1 MQPSGKR
8 SVLALVL
15 VAPAAA
21 ALAVFSGSSAAA
33 SCAGMTVTYSVSGGG
48 IVVLS
53 PSHVNVAYRGCVSF
67 TNRTAATASITV
79 GGHYSESVAPNSS
92 TSGAHNFVGTT
103 SGRLSVTA
111 TSGPGTAHGSITVA
125 AAPPPP
131 SNSPSPRPSRTVTPT
146 TAPTPT
152 QAASSGTGPQVAPT
166 PKQQGHRR
174 TPSVAPG
181 GVIEPPVSPAG
192 PIQITPSVAPSPT
205 SSSAATAVV
214 SGPVEPSSGRGIGL
228 PAAIAAVAVVGTG
241 AALIRVVGA
250 EPVDSRKIVGGPS

>member
-1 MQPSGKR
+1 MHPTGKG

-15 VAPAAA
+15 IAPAAA
-21 ALAVFSGSSAAA
+21 AVAVFSGTSAAA
-33 SCAGMTVTYSVSGGG
+33 SCASMTLNYSVSGGG

-79 GGHYSESVAPNSS
+79 GGHYSASVAPNSS
-92 TSGAHNFVGTT
+92 TSGGHNFVGTT
-103 SGRLSVTA
+103 SGRLSVSA

-125 AAPPPP
+125 AAPPPV
-131 SNSPSPRPSRTVTPT
+131 SKSPSPRPARTGTPT

-166 PKQQGHRR
+166 PKHRGHRR
-174 TPSVAPG
+174 TTSLAPG

-192 PIQITPSVAPSPT
+192 PIRITPSLAPTPT
-205 SSSAATAVV
+205 PSSAASAVV
-214 SGPVEPSSGRGIGL
+214 TGPVEPPSGRANGR
-228 PAAIAAVAVVGTG
+228 PAAVAAVAVVGTG
-241 AALIRVVGA
+241 AALVRVVGA
-250 EPVDSRKIVGGPS
+250 EPVDSREIVGGPS

>member
-1 MQPSGKR
+1 MHPSGKG

-15 VAPAAA
+15 IAPAAA
-21 ALAVFSGSSAAA
+21 ALAVFSGTSAAA
-33 SCAGMTVTYSVSGGG
+33 SCVGMTVTYSVSGSG

-53 PSHVNVAYRGCVSF
+53 PSHINVAYRGCVSF

-111 TSGPGTAHGSITVA
+111 TSGPGTAHGSITVG
-125 AAPPPP
+125 AAPPP
-131 SNSPSPRPSRTVTPT
+131 SKSPSPRPSRTVTPT

-152 QAASSGTGPQVAPT
+152 QATSSGTGPQVAPT
-166 PKQQGHRR
+166 PKQPGHRR
-174 TPSVAPG
+174 TPSLAPG

-205 SSSAATAVV
+205 SSSAPAVV
-214 SGPVEPSSGRGIGL
+214 SGPVEPPSGRGIGL

>member
-1 MQPSGKR
+1 MERTGKG

-15 VAPAAA
+15 IAPAAA
-21 ALAVFSGSSAAA
+21 ALAVFGGTSAAA
-33 SCAGMTVTYSVSGGG
+33 SCAGMTVGYSVSSGG

-53 PSHVNVAYRGCVSF
+53 PSHVNIAYRGCVSF

-111 TSGPGTAHGSITVA
+111 SSGPGTAHGSITVG
-125 AAPPPP
+125 AAPPAP
-131 SNSPSPRPSRTVTPT
+131 STSPTPRPSRTVTPT
-146 TAPTPT
+146 LAPAPT
-152 QAASSGTGPQVAPT
+152 QSASRGSGPQVAPT
-166 PKQQGHRR
+166 PKHRGHRR

-181 GVIEPPVSPAG
+181 GVINPPVSPPG
-192 PIQITPSVAPSPT
+192 PIQITPSLAPSP
-205 SSSAATAVV
+205 AATAVV
-214 SGPVEPSSGRGIGL
+214 SAPVEPASGRAIGL

-241 AALIRVVGA
+241 AALVRVVGA
-250 EPVDSRKIVGGPS
+250 EPVDGRKIVGGPS